1 MAQKRKGKSLDEL
14 VNQGEEAL
22 HRLAE
27 LPGGQRAL
35 RALND
40 LKTRVDDL
48 GRRAR
53 GVDELEA
60 RVAKLEREVATLKRA
75 QKPGTK
81 APTRKA
87 PTP

>member
-1 MAQKRKGKSLDEL
+1 VEKRKGKSFDEL
-14 VNQGEEAL
+14 VGQGEDAL
-22 HRLAE
+22 HRLVD

-35 RALND
+35 RVFND
-40 LKTRVDDL
+40 LKLRVDDL
-48 GRRAR
+48 GKRVR

-75 QKPGTK
+75 QKPAGK

-87 PTP
+87 AAP